1 MLTGLKVSS
10 VACKRI
16 FHTPEHNAKGV
27 PMEMNF
33 EGLEMQKWNIPTGR
47 IMVIKL
53 YKVAHFF
60 VFSADDSKML
70 VTVCTWKILLSSFTK
85 WYGK

>member
-27 PMEMNF
+27 PHGTEF
-33 EGLEMQKWNIPTGR
+33 
-47 IMVIKL
+47 
-53 YKVAHFF
+53 
-60 VFSADDSKML
+60 
-70 VTVCTWKILLSSFTK
+70 
-85 WYGK
+85 